1 MSFFSELRRRNVYRV
16 ATAYII
22 VGWLIM
28 QVVDVMQP
36 ALLLPEWIA
45 RLFAVVL
52 LIGFPIAMVLA
63 WIFDITPEG
72 IVRTD
77 AEPADVT
84 ARQHASRRLDLTIVV
99 GLVLVASLIVWQQLR
114 PANDPRLSLA
124 PAIAVLPFEDLSPQG
139 DQQYFADGVS
149 EEILNLLARQ
159 ADLRVTGRTSSF
171 SFRDSDK
178 TLRDI
183 GNALAVSAILEGSVR
198 KQGDQVRILAR
209 LVTAHDEST
218 LWNETYEAEL
228 TDIFAVQDGIAE
240 AVFTAMATQLDDNG
254 TADVQ
259 APSFEVYDR
268 YLRARELIT
277 SRQVANL
284 EEAQDLLL
292 SVVPIEPD
300 YAALWAQLALS
311 ERLLSLAP
319 GGAGTRPI
327 EESYGKAVNYAERA
341 LELDNGL
348 ADAHAVR
355 GLLYLDDQDLPQAEA
370 ALRRALEINPAHA
383 NARLWLGLSLNAATR
398 YRDGADEMQALFE
411 VDPLFPPVAGNLV
424 SISIGVGDQEQARQ
438 VFQRLER
445 IEAPAGDIAAARA
458 RYEEGT
464 GDIAGAIRRMQ
475 KSMDDNSISGAAA
488 PIALM
493 QLRLGDVTSTRFQAL
508 PFVPIRSALLE
519 GRGDDAAARAAALL
533 ERSDDYYVF
542 QIEYIRTLADAGM
555 DARLIAY
562 YQEKYGNVEA
572 YERSLFWAFDPVM
585 PPFWALAYAMHRSGA
600 DGELDTVMTRWRQAI
615 DIARANGADNYD
627 VDLNEAQW
635 YALKG
640 ETEDAV
646 AYLERAAGHGRGLL
660 EARLL
665 DDYLNTLL
673 GGHPGFEQLMANNLR
688 RINEERAALDLDALA
703 L

>member
-36 ALLLPEWIA
+36 ALLLPAWIA

-77 AEPADVT
+77 AEPADAV
-84 ARQHASRRLDLTIVV
+84 ARQHAGRRLDLTIVV

-114 PANDPRLSLA
+114 PADDPRLSLA
-124 PAIAVLPFEDLSPQG
+124 PAIAVLPFEDLSPQS

-159 ADLRVTGRTSSF
+159 RDLRVTGRTSSF
-171 SFRDSDK
+171 TFRDSDK
-178 TLRDI
+178 TLKDI
-183 GNALAVSAILEGSVR
+183 GNALGVSAILEGSVR

-209 LVTAHDEST
+209 LVMAHDGTT
-218 LWNETYEAEL
+218 LWNETYEEQL
-228 TDIFAVQDGIAE
+228 VDIFAVQDRIAE
-240 AVFTAMATQLDDNG
+240 SVFTAMATQLDDDG
-254 TADVQ
+254 SQQADT
-259 APSFEVYDR
+259 PSFEVYDR
-268 YLRARELIT
+268 YLRARELIV

-284 EEAQDLLL
+284 EEAQDLLN
-292 SVVPIEPD
+292 SVLAIEPD

-319 GGAGTRPI
+319 GGAGMRPI
-327 EESYGKAVNYAERA
+327 EESYGKAVNFVERA
-341 LELDNGL
+341 LELDDGL

-355 GLLYLDDQDLPQAEA
+355 GLLYLDGQDLPRAEA
-370 ALRRALEINPAHA
+370 ALRRALEINPAHT
-383 NARLWLGLSLNAATR
+383 NARLWLGLCLNAATR
-398 YRDGADEMQALFE
+398 YRDGANEMQALFD
-411 VDPLFPPVAGNLV
+411 VDPLFPPVSGNLV
-424 SISIGVGDQEQARQ
+424 SISMGVGEPERARA

-445 IEAPAGDIAAARA
+445 IEAPAAEIAAARA

-464 GDIAGAIRRMQ
+464 GDIASAIRRMQ
-475 KSMDDNSISGAAA
+475 KGVDDNALAGADA

-493 QLRLGDVTSTRFQAL
+493 QLRLGDVGSTRFQAL

-519 GRGDDAAARAAALL
+519 GRGDDAVARAAALVA
-533 ERSDDYYVF
+533 RSDDYYVF
-542 QIEYIRTLADAGM
+542 QIEYIRTLADAGK
-555 DARLIAY
+555 DERLIAY
-562 YQEKYGNVEA
+562 YQETFGTIEK
-572 YERSLFWAFDPVM
+572 YERSLFWAFDPM
-585 PPFWALAYAMHRSGA
+585 LPPFWAIAYAMHRSGA
-600 DGELDTVMTRWRQAI
+600 DTELDKVMTRWRQAI
-615 DIARANGADNYD
+615 DVARANGADNYD

-635 YALKG
+635 YALRG

-665 DDYLNTLL
+665 NDYLNTLL
-673 GGHPGFEQLMANNLR
+673 GGHPGFEQVMQTNLR
-688 RINEERAALDLDALA
+688 RINEERTALGLNALA
-703 L
+703 P

>member
-77 AEPADVT
+77 AEPADAA
-84 ARQHASRRLDLTIVV
+84 ARQHASRRLDLTIII
-99 GLVLVASLIVWQQLR
+99 GLVLVAGLIVWQQLR
-114 PANDPRLSLA
+114 PADDPRLSLA
-124 PAIAVLPFEDLSPQG
+124 PDIAVLPFEDLSQQG

-159 ADLRVTGRTSSF
+159 PDLRVTGRTSSF
-171 SFRDSDK
+171 SFRGSDK

-183 GNALAVSAILEGSVR
+183 GNALGVSAILEGSVR
-198 KQGDQVRILAR
+198 KQGNQVRILAR
-209 LVTAHDEST
+209 LVIANDGST

-228 TDIFAVQDGIAE
+228 VDIFAVQDRIAE
-240 AVFTAMATQLDDNG
+240 AVFAAMATQLDDDG
-254 TADVQ
+254 TTDAQ

-268 YLRARELIT
+268 YLRARELIS

-292 SVVPIEPD
+292 SVVAIEPD

-319 GGAGTRPI
+319 GGGGTRPI
-327 EESYGKAVNYAERA
+327 TESYSKAVNYVERA
-341 LELDNGL
+341 MELDTGL

-370 ALRRALEINPAHA
+370 SLRRALEINPAHT
-383 NARLWLGLSLNAATR
+383 NARLWLGLCLNAATR
-398 YRDGADEMQALFE
+398 YRDAANEMQALFE
-411 VDPLFPPVAGNLV
+411 VDPLFPPVSGNLV
-424 SISIGVGDQEQARQ
+424 SVSIGIGDAERARQ

-445 IEAPAGDIAAARA
+445 IEASAENIAAARA

-464 GDIAGAIRRMQ
+464 GNLASAIRRMQ
-475 KSMDDNSISGAAA
+475 RNMDNSSISGAAA

-519 GRGDDAAARAAALL
+519 GRGDDAAERAATLL
-533 ERSDDYYVF
+533 ARSDNYYVF
-542 QIEYIRTLADAGM
+542 QFEYIRTLADAGM
-555 DARLIAY
+555 DEQLIAY
-562 YQEKYGNVEA
+562 YQETFGDIET

-600 DGELDTVMTRWRQAI
+600 DKNLDTVMTRWRQAI

-665 DDYLNTLL
+665 NDYLNTLL
-673 GGHPGFEQLMANNLR
+673 GGHPGFEELMANNLR

>member
-84 ARQHASRRLDLTIVV
+84 ARQHASHRLDLTIVV

-159 ADLRVTGRTSSF
+159 VDLRVTGRTSSF

-183 GNALAVSAILEGSVR
+183 GNTLAVSAILEGSVR

-228 TDIFAVQDGIAE
+228 TDIFAVQDSIAE
-240 AVFTAMATQLDDNG
+240 AVFTAMATQLDDDG

-327 EESYGKAVNYAERA
+327 EESYGKALSYAERA

-370 ALRRALEINPAHA
+370 ALRRALDINPAHA

-398 YRDGADEMQALFE
+398 YRDGANEMQALFE

-464 GDIAGAIRRMQ
+464 GDIASAIRRMQ
-475 KSMDDNSISGAAA
+475 KSMEDNSISGAAA

-519 GRGDDAAARAAALL
+519 GRGDDAAARAAALVA
-533 ERSDDYYVF
+533 RSDDYYVF

-562 YQEKYGNVEA
+562 YQETYGNVEA

-600 DGELDTVMTRWRQAI
+600 DSELDTVMTRWRQAI

-665 DDYLNTLL
+665 NDYLNTLL

>member
-36 ALLLPEWIA
+36 ALLLPEWVA

-77 AEPADVT
+77 AEPSDVT

-228 TDIFAVQDGIAE
+228 TDIFAVQDRIAE
-240 AVFTAMATQLDDNG
+240 AVFTAMATQLDDDG

-327 EESYGKAVNYAERA
+327 EESYGKALNYAERA

-398 YRDGADEMQALFE
+398 YRDGANEMQALFE

-424 SISIGVGDQEQARQ
+424 SISIGVGDQEQAR
-438 VFQRLER
+438 
-445 IEAPAGDIAAARA
+445 
-458 RYEEGT
+458 
-464 GDIAGAIRRMQ
+464 
-475 KSMDDNSISGAAA
+475 
-488 PIALM
+488 
-493 QLRLGDVTSTRFQAL
+493 
-508 PFVPIRSALLE
+508 
-519 GRGDDAAARAAALL
+519 
-533 ERSDDYYVF
+533 
-542 QIEYIRTLADAGM
+542 
-555 DARLIAY
+555 
-562 YQEKYGNVEA
+562 
-572 YERSLFWAFDPVM
+572 
-585 PPFWALAYAMHRSGA
+585 
-600 DGELDTVMTRWRQAI
+600 
-615 DIARANGADNYD
+615 
-627 VDLNEAQW
+627 
-635 YALKG
+635 
-640 ETEDAV
+640 
-646 AYLERAAGHGRGLL
+646 
-660 EARLL
+660 
-665 DDYLNTLL
+665 
-673 GGHPGFEQLMANNLR
+673 
-688 RINEERAALDLDALA
+688 
-703 L
+703 